1 MPQWYYGSAAGQSG
15 PVEEHEIRALIAAGT
30 IVPETLVCRD
40 GMKDWS
46 PMRAVP
52 EFSGQPLAAYPA
64 PYHAPFPG
72 AAGYPVIPVIPNS
85 GLAIASMVCGI
96 VGICTCYFAIFLGI
110 PAVICGHM
118 ALSQINNSQ
127 LPMGGRGMAI
137 AGLVLGYLE
146 ILITVGFGIF
156 LGIAIATGN
165 P

>member
-1 MPQWYYGSAAGQSG
+1 MPQWYYGSPTGQTG

-30 IVPETLVCRD
+30 IVPETLVWRD
-40 GMKDWS
+40 GMKDWT
-46 PMRAVP
+46 PMQAVP
-52 EFSGQPLAAYPA
+52 ELGGPPLAAYPSSYA
-64 PYHAPFPG
+64 PPYAG

-96 VGICTCYFAIFLGI
+96 VGICTCYFAIFLAI

-118 ALSQINNSQ
+118 ALSQIQNSPA
-127 LPMGGRGMAI
+127 PMGGRGMAI

-156 LGIAIATGN
+156 LGIAIATGS